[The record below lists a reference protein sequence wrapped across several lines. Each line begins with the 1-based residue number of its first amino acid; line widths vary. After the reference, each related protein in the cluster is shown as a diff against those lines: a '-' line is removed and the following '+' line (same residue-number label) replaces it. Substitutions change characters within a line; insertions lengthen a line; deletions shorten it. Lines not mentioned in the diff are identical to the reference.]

1 MPIRTRPPLQERSRR
16 TLTRILEATEA
27 LLGERLFEQVTIRD
41 IVERARTSVG
51 AFYSRFENKEALLP
65 ALYERYDE
73 TMPRSRAEVLELF
86 PLAPDLEAQVC
97 QIVGAVTRIFR
108 ERRGLM
114 RAMAL
119 HARTHPEAIPAAVRE
134 RRRVMHEA
142 LGDLLLE
149 HRAEIDHPDPR
160 LAVDM
165 GLFLVSSTCRERI
178 LFPEAPHASARSVD
192 DGTLEREVARALLAY
207 LRGPAPL
214 PLA

>member
-1 MPIRTRPPLQERSRR
+1 MPTQTRPPLQERSRR
-16 TLTRILEATEA
+16 TLTRILEAAEA

-41 IVERARTSVG
+41 IVQRSKTSVG

-73 TMPRSRAEVLELF
+73 SMPRSRAEVLELF
-86 PLAPDLEAQVC
+86 PLAPDLEAQVS

-108 ERRGLM
+108 QRRGLM

-119 HARTHPEAIPAAVRE
+119 HARTHPEAIPVAVRE

-165 GLFLVSSTCRERI
+165 GLFLVSCTCRERI
-178 LFPEAPHASARSVD
+178 LFPEAPHASARPVD
-192 DGTLEREVARALLAY
+192 DGILAREVARALLAY

-214 PLA
+214 PPS